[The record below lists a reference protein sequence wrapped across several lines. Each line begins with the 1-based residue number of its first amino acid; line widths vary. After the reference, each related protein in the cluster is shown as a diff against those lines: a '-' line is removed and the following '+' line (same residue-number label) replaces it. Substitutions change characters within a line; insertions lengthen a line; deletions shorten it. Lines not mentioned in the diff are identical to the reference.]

1 MNRRNLRIVLFV
13 ASQAILLV
21 LLAVPYTRSLSS
33 ELLTMAGC
41 VFALVC
47 DLMLIRS
54 VETIN
59 ISLQKEAQIRAEE
72 EKLNQRLKMYSA
84 IMNEDT
90 EVRRLYHDLNNHLL
104 TIQALKAAGRTQEAQ
119 DYIARVKETY
129 GPHSC

>member
-13 ASQAILLV
+13 SSQAVLLV
-21 LLAVPYTRSLSS
+21 LLAMPYDRSLSS
-33 ELLTMAGC
+33 DLLTIAGC

-54 VETIN
+54 VATIN
-59 ISLQKEAQIRAEE
+59 ASLQKEAEIRAEE
-72 EKLNQRLKMYSA
+72 EKLDQRLKMYSA
-84 IMNEDT
+84 ITSEDT